1 MEDVLRNIT
10 SEPTEEDE
18 DNRKRMARERQGV
31 GAPVYDEKELE
42 DIFVRTY
49 GSNSRENAA
58 YKKAG
63 FNRYNKSVS
72 EADWYAPGMAIPV
85 SAVFNPTAGVCAPV
99 VLLLPCSAAF
109 FTYQSASDTLLLYRL
124 KPALL

>member
-1 MEDVLRNIT
+1 
-10 SEPTEEDE
+10 
-18 DNRKRMARERQGV
+18 MARVRQGV

-58 YKKAG
+58 YNKAG

-72 EADWYAPGMAIPV
+72 EADWYV
-85 SAVFNPTAGVCAPV
+85 KK
-99 VLLLPCSAAF
+99 AAEHGK
-109 FTYQSASDTLLLYRL
+109 S
-124 KPALL
+124 